1 MYEYNTTI
9 YNTNINIGEYRGSDS
24 MPENNKKKKKPKPPE
39 PDESIISFVE
49 AGYAE
54 KEGNDWMSENN
65 AQKPKPWIVWIR
77 FKKRG

>member
-1 MYEYNTTI
+1 
-9 YNTNINIGEYRGSDS
+9 

-54 KEGNDWMSENN
+54 KEGND
-65 AQKPKPWIVWIR
+65 
-77 FKKRG
+77 